1 MQGYVSPLLSGKRLL
16 NQRKRGIFYG
26 KTGRYRIRGVRAP
39 IIREG
44 DNLVQIVVDSV
55 LAAGQSEGFSFHDR
69 DVVAVTEAVVA
80 RAQGNYA
87 HINDIAADV
96 KAKLGGETIGV
107 IFPILSRNRF
117 SVCLKGIARGA
128 KKVVLMLSFP
138 ADEVGNHLID
148 EDLLDEK
155 GVNPWSDVLTE
166 EKYRELFGRVLHPFT
181 GVDYIEF
188 YSELIRESGAEV
200 EIILSNNPKTIL
212 DYTDKVLCCDI
223 HTRNR
228 TKRILKKAGASVV
241 LGLDDIMTESVNG
254 SGFNPNYGLLGSNKA
269 TEETV
274 KLFPKDC
281 DVFVSEVAALMKEKT
296 GKNIEVMVYGD
307 GAFKDPVG
315 KIWELADPVVSPAY
329 TPGLEGTPNEVK
341 LKYLADNNF
350 ASLSGDA
357 LKEAISDYI
366 RNKDADLKGQMVS
379 QGTTPRRLTDLI
391 GSLADLTSG
400 SGDKGTPIILIQGYF
415 DNYTK

>member
-1 MQGYVSPLLSGKRLL
+1 MERLVGTVS
-16 NQRKRGIFYG
+16 
-26 KTGRYRIRGVRAP
+26 RGVRAP

-44 DNLVQIVVDSV
+44 DNLVQIVVDSI